1 MTAVKTL
8 AEARE
13 IARKVFASQDA
24 AVEVEIAMTFGSV
37 WIGRDM
43 EIYDKPRFAN

>member
-1 MTAVKTL
+1 MTTIKTL

-13 IARKVFASQDA
+13 VAARIFDRESA
-24 AVEVEIAMTFGSV
+24 AVEVEITMVFGSV
-37 WIGRDM
+37 WVGRDM